1 MCPRLHLRLRAC
13 ALHNLQASQNT
24 QSSSE
29 VTVALM
35 TLETALNAASMHRIP
50 TPSTTDG
57 MPSPSAA
64 IASVGV
70 IITAGTAA
78 PAATSRG
85 VVPRSCAAGAGPLT
99 KARQR
104 RATHAARATQA
115 VISLEERAMI
125 ERVAAWFGWLRHR
138 SALA

>member
-1 MCPRLHLRLRAC
+1 M
-13 ALHNLQASQNT
+13 QKI
-24 QSSSE
+24 E
-29 VTVALM
+29 DGV
-35 TLETALNAASMHRIP
+35 HRIP

-64 IASVGV
+64 IAAVGV

-115 VISLEERAMI
+115 VISLEERAMM
-125 ERVAAWFGWLRHR
+125 ERVAAGCTGYFLDLEL
-138 SALA
+138 SLARTEASREQADLTSIQRT